1 MMCPAGGA
9 LRRRVSLA
17 GPGQFAIAV
26 AMLCFFAAAG
36 LAQGQGIGGTGN
48 QPGEGNGIGGTGTLQ
63 NQPTGII
70 GTITGFG
77 SILVNNYEVDYSGDT
92 QTKSDLDDVRE
103 AKSLRIGQVVEI
115 EADGQG
121 KRVRARR
128 IVVRYEVAGPIESS
142 DRASGTIRVLG
153 QTVVVG
159 HDGMGQPGNLASGSI
174 ANLAVGDTVK
184 VSGLRRTDRVI
195 VASRIDKAEPGKPV
209 WLRGQVDKAEDS
221 AFVLN
226 GVRVVPTAPDPA
238 LRPAA
243 GEEVAL
249 AGVYVQGRFTPAR
262 VVRLPKTPFAGRPMR
277 LSIEGYVGSRAGGG
291 RFIGGLSLGGT
302 AGEFRPGDR
311 VIAGGRIGNGRFI
324 PTHVQ
329 QSQFHRFMR
338 DRGRPDH
345 RPNDRKFRRDGHS
358 PRGFGRDGHSQHR
371 FGRDGR
377 AQHGPHGGYGGWRGR
392 PHPGMQGHRGMQRAP
407 AHRGYGGRGGRGR
420 R

>member
-1 MMCPAGGA
+1 
-9 LRRRVSLA
+9 
-17 GPGQFAIAV
+17 
-26 AMLCFFAAAG
+26 MLCFFAAAG

-128 IVVRYEVAGPIESS
+128 IVVRYEVAGPIESI

-184 VSGLRRTDRVI
+184 VSGLRRTDRTI

-209 WLRGQVDKAEDS
+209 WLRGQVDKAEDG

-291 RFIGGLSLGGT
+291 RFIGGLNLGET

-324 PTHVQ
+324 PTQVQ
-329 QSQFHRFMR
+329 RSQFHRQMR
-338 DRGRPDH
+338 ERGRPSH
-345 RPNDRKFRRDGHS
+345 RPNEHKVR
-358 PRGFGRDGHSQHR
+358 PDGHSQHGAR
-371 FGRDGR
+371 
-377 AQHGPHGGYGGWRGR
+377 GGYRGWNGR
-392 PHPGMQGHRGMQRAP
+392 PHPGMRGTRDMRRAP
-407 AHRGYGGRGGRGR
+407 AHRGSWRRGGRGR